1 MWYKDEI
8 NKKTNFN
15 DIDNLEN
22 SFIFGRYADS
32 IRVRAIINSML
43 YHLQNSSY
51 IKNRHSKELFNK
63 YITFIKSYVE
73 SYLLNDDSRN
83 RDKDHGFTLND
94 FWRSLNLFIHNNNS
108 TNSLNDQNIKDDIR
122 KTFSLVAQVMA

>member
-73 SYLLNDDSRN
+73 SYRL
-83 RDKDHGFTLND
+83 KWWF
-94 FWRSLNLFIHNNNS
+94 
-108 TNSLNDQNIKDDIR
+108 K
-122 KTFSLVAQVMA
+122 K